1 MNPRIFE
8 ITLSG
13 FSFPDSEDLKDNQA
27 NFRFLVDLRFV
38 DANGEPRV
46 VHTIMPSAANFWE
59 CDTDEKDKPNF
70 VRKQDGQDANGN
82 PKFLPKF
89 DMDKIEDWD
98 KMIFWI
104 RGCCLKTIRFRVY
117 DVNREDWWNKFAEV
131 LKAIPGVF
139 AGFLGPVA
147 GVAKEASSTLID
159 KTFRNSKLLF
169 QGVQDLDSPQEDPKV
184 AGKGKEKGDYEINFT
199 IVDSTPCPSSS

>member
-98 KMIFWI
+98 KGKRQGRWVQ
-104 RGCCLKTIRFRVY
+104 RLADG
-117 DVNREDWWNKFAEV
+117 
-131 LKAIPGVF
+131 
-139 AGFLGPVA
+139 
-147 GVAKEASSTLID
+147 
-159 KTFRNSKLLF
+159 
-169 QGVQDLDSPQEDPKV
+169 GVQEGPFVE
-184 AGKGKEKGDYEINFT
+184 GKRQGQWVERWADGRVREGPFVEGFRHGRWVLRHADGSTEVT
-199 IVDSTPCPSSS
+199 IYKRGMRVDN